1 MKKICSVLLIGI
13 LFLTVLCTLSS
24 CKMPGCPEDAE
35 IRQAVEKL
43 LPTAYDAAYC
53 IFGPGLTPNP
63 DYKIDESW
71 TTAHYIPVSREE
83 KCKTKSD
90 FEAMLRAAFS
100 EKYAAELLSIAFS
113 NGGVSMSRYSEQ
125 DGRLTIDVTQKP
137 VYELKTEYYTDTLKV
152 TSGTKTACVVE
163 ISYSIDG
170 GITKATGE
178 LQLVRENEKWVF
190 DNSPY

>member
-1 MKKICSVLLIGI
+1 MRS
-13 LFLTVLCTLSS
+13 FPQSS
-24 CKMPGCPEDAE
+24 
-35 IRQAVEKL
+35 
-43 LPTAYDAAYC
+43 T
-53 IFGPGLTPNP
+53 NP
-63 DYKIDESW
+63 
-71 TTAHYIPVSREE
+71 
-83 KCKTKSD
+83 
-90 FEAMLRAAFS
+90 
-100 EKYAAELLSIAFS
+100 LSIAFS
-113 NGGVSMSRYSEQ
+113 NGEVSMSRYSEQ

>member
-1 MKKICSVLLIGI
+1 M
-13 LFLTVLCTLSS
+13 
-24 CKMPGCPEDAE
+24 
-35 IRQAVEKL
+35 
-43 LPTAYDAAYC
+43 
-53 IFGPGLTPNP
+53 TPDP

-170 GITKATGE
+170 GITKAAGE